1 MKIAH
6 LADLHLGYRAFD
18 RLNAQGANVRE
29 ADVAEAFA
37 HAARRVME
45 IRPDLIVIAGDLFNS
60 VRPPNLAIA
69 NAFRQLTQVAGRLPD
84 TPIVI
89 ISGSHDSPRP
99 AGAAGI
105 LHLFREIPGVLVAT
119 GEPRRLNVPQLEAC
133 ILCLPHGS
141 SRDSPQV
148 VIEPDSA
155 ANHNILLLH
164 GPISRRKGDEELRMA
179 GEPWRGAAETAVSE
193 AERWDYVA
201 LGHRHTSTRIVANVW
216 YAGATERTSDDI
228 WAEAEETKGFVVFD
242 SEEGTAHL
250 EEVETRPLVDLP
262 SISARG
268 LAAGEVDEA
277 IRAAVEAIPG
287 GVAGKMVRQ
296 VVTDLPAPVLRE
308 LNHRRIREWKAA
320 ALHFRLDP
328 RPPPAARGPERRT
341 GARRQTVD
349 EEVEGFLQRRWEF
362 SVPGLDRARL
372 VELAAGYVRAVEE
385 P

>member
-18 RLNAQGANVRE
+18 RLNAQGVNVRE

-45 IRPDLIVIAGDLFNS
+45 IRPDLILIAGDLFNS

-119 GEPRRLNVPQLEAC
+119 GEPSRLNVPQLEAC
-133 ILCLPHGS
+133 ILCLPHANSADG
-141 SRDSPQV
+141 PQV

-164 GPISRRKGDEELRMA
+164 GPVSHRKGDE
-179 GEPWRGAAETAVSE
+179 T
-193 AERWDYVA
+193 ERWDYVA
-201 LGHRHTSTRIVANVW
+201 LGHRHTSTRIAANVW

-277 IRAAVEAIPG
+277 IRAAVEAISG

-341 GARRQTVD
+341 GA
-349 EEVEGFLQRRWEF
+349 
-362 SVPGLDRARL
+362 
-372 VELAAGYVRAVEE
+372 
-385 P
+385 